1 MNKIEWI
8 KEYAS
13 LHEESMLFLGTDE
26 GQERFEDAIIGI
38 AYRFGTQPVVAYDM
52 DKVIQVFKEDMP
64 DETDALEYFEFN
76 VIGAWMG
83 DGTPIFIE
91 TVEITEPTHTEI

>member
-13 LHEESMLFLGTDE
+13 LHEEPMMFLGSGE
-26 GQERFEDAIIGI
+26 EQKRYEDAIIGI
-38 AYRFGTQPVVAYDM
+38 AYRFGQDPLVAYDM
-52 DKVIQVFKEDMP
+52 DKVIDILRKDMP
-64 DETDALEYFEFN
+64 DDTDALEYFEYN
-76 VIGAWMG
+76 IIGAWMG
-83 DGTPIFIE
+83 DKTPIFIE

>member
-13 LHEESMLFLGTDE
+13 LHEEPMMFLGSGE
-26 GQERFEDAIIGI
+26 EQKRYEDAIIGI
-38 AYRFGTQPVVAYDM
+38 AYWFGQDPLVAYDM